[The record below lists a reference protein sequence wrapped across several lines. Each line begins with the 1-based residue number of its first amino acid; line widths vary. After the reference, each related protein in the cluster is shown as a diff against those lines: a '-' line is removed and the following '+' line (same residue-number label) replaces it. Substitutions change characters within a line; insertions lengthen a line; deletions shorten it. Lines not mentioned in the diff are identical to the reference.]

1 MPLNNP
7 ANDLVIDLWFS
18 VQASSAHVTTQ
29 DIKALL
35 VHDDFDWNTPNRIR
49 SVISAF
55 TSQPTVLWTAEGLS
69 LFTGVIKTLDG
80 TNPVLASRLLQVLAR
95 WYTLAEPT
103 RQMAQDELVALQ
115 QQVSSKNVIETL
127 DSVLSAAEA
136 SA

>member
-1 MPLNNP
+1 
-7 ANDLVIDLWFS
+7 
-18 VQASSAHVTTQ
+18 
-29 DIKALL
+29 
-35 VHDDFDWNTPNRIR
+35 
-49 SVISAF
+49 
-55 TSQPTVLWTAEGLS
+55 
-69 LFTGVIKTLDG
+69 
-80 TNPVLASRLLQVLAR
+80 LASRLLQVLAR